1 MNEKHFDVIIAGAG
15 MAGLT
20 AGVYLSR
27 YGHKVLVCE
36 SGEKA
41 GGLVSSFEY
50 KGYVFDAGIRAI
62 ENSGIVFP
70 MLNQLD
76 IKLDLVKSPVSVGMG
91 DRIIRLAGKESLA
104 DMEDLLGGF
113 FPDKRED
120 VAKIMA
126 EIRKAMKYMDV
137 LYGIDN
143 PLFMDIKGDSQ
154 YLLKT
159 LLPWL
164 FKYQMNIGKAAKM
177 NRPVDAYLRQFTDSQ
192 PLIDMIVQHFFKNTP
207 TFFALSYFGL
217 YLDYNYPMGGTGSL
231 PEKICAK
238 LKELGGEVL
247 LGTEI
252 ISVEPTART
261 VRTGTGQ
268 TFSYD
273 KLIWAANL
281 KTLYTILE
289 EENMPPSTGKA
300 PWKAQKQRILAH
312 HGNDSVL
319 SFFLGVD
326 QAPAMFR
333 EICGPHFFYT
343 PSLKGLSALVPSGW
357 RQIVD
362 DQTLTE
368 EQKRESLQRWTN
380 DYLELTTFEISIPV
394 LRDPSLAPAGK
405 TGIIASTLFDYDM
418 VQQLERFGWYDTWKD
433 RTKEYMIGVLSR
445 GAFPE
450 LERHLEFGLTSSPL
464 TIQKFSG
471 NADGAI
477 TGWSFTKEGT
487 PAEDRFKKIA
497 HSIQTPL
504 PDIYQAGQWTFSP
517 SGLPVSILTGKLAA
531 DRVDKDLKH
540 ENKEKAPAE
549 PDIITT

>member
-1 MNEKHFDVIIAGAG
+1 MNERHFDVIIAGAG

-20 AGVYLSR
+20 AGVYLSQ
-27 YGHKVLVCE
+27 YGHKVLICE
-36 SGEKA
+36 AGEKP

-70 MLNQLD
+70 MLRQLD
-76 IKLDLVKSPVSVGMG
+76 IQLDMVKSPVSVGMG
-91 DRIIRLAGKESLA
+91 DRTIRLAGKESLE
-104 DMEDLLGGF
+104 DMEDLLCGI

-177 NRPVDAYLRQFTDSQ
+177 NRPVDAYLRQFTDSK

-238 LKELGGEVL
+238 MKELGGEL
-247 LGTEI
+247 LTGTEI
-252 ISVEPTART
+252 IAVDPAAKS

-268 TFSYD
+268 TYTYD

-281 KTLYTILE
+281 KTLYTILD
-289 EENMPPSTGKA
+289 EENLPPSTGRM
-300 PWKAQKQRILAH
+300 PWKEQKKRVLAH

-326 QAPAMFR
+326 QPPRVFD
-333 EICGPHFFYT
+333 ELCGPHFFYT
-343 PSLKGLSALVPSGW
+343 PCVAGLSTLEPKDW
-357 RQIVD
+357 ELIVND
-362 DQTLTE
+362 MTLSE
-368 EQKRESLQRWTN
+368 EQKREALQQWTN
-380 DYLELTTFEISIPV
+380 DYLELTTFEISIPA
-394 LRDPSLAPAGK
+394 LRDPKMAPEGK
-405 TGIIASTLFDYDM
+405 TGLIVSTLFDYDLAKYLDRM
-418 VQQLERFGWYDTWKD
+418 GWYDRWKD
-433 RTKEYMIGVLSR
+433 QTKEYVVGVLSR
-445 GAFPE
+445 GAFKE
-450 LERHLEFGLTSSPL
+450 LDRHLEFGLTSSPL

-477 TGWSFTKEGT
+477 TGWAFTKEGT
-487 PAEDRFKKIA
+487 PAEGRFKKIA
-497 HSIQTPL
+497 QSIIAPL

-531 DRVDKDLKH
+531 DKVEKELKKAG
-540 ENKEKAPAE
+540 KEKTPAE
-549 PDIITT
+549 PDVVIT

>member
-1 MNEKHFDVIIAGAG
+1 MNEKHFDVIIVGAG

-20 AGVYLSR
+20 AGVYLSL

-36 SGEKA
+36 AGEKP

-70 MLNQLD
+70 MLKQLD
-76 IKLDLVKSPVSVGMG
+76 IKLDMVKSPVSVGMG
-91 DRIIRLAGKESLA
+91 DQTIRLAGQESLA
-104 DMEDLLGGF
+104 DMEDLLCGF

-120 VAKIMA
+120 VAKIMG

-143 PLFMDIKGDSQ
+143 PLFMDIKGDFG

-164 FKYQMNIGKAAKM
+164 FKYQMNIGKASKM
-177 NRPVDAYLRQFTDSQ
+177 NRPVDMYLRQFTDSQ
-192 PLIDMIVQHFFKNTP
+192 PLIDMIVQHFFKETP

-217 YLDYNYPMGGTGSL
+217 YLDYNYPLGGTGTL

-238 LKELGGEVL
+238 MKELGGEIL
-247 LGTEI
+247 TATEI
-252 ISVEPTART
+252 ISVDPKDKT

-268 TFSYD
+268 TYEYD
-273 KLIWAANL
+273 KMIWAANL
-281 KTLYTILE
+281 KTLYTVLE
-289 EENMPPSTGKA
+289 EEGLPPSSAKK
-300 PWKAQKQRILAH
+300 PWKEQKQRVLAH

-326 QAPAMFR
+326 QPPAVFN

-343 PSLKGLSALVPSGW
+343 PSLDGLSTLAPSDW
-357 RQIVD
+357 RKIAND
-362 DQTLTE
+362 GGLTD
-368 EQKRESLQRWTN
+368 EQKQQGLQQWTN
-380 DYLELTTFEISIPV
+380 DFLDLTTFEISIPAI
-394 LRDPSLAPAGK
+394 RDANLAPKGK

-418 VQQLERFGWYDTWKD
+418 VKHLERMGWYDAWKD
-433 RTKEYMIGVLSR
+433 RTKEHAVRVLGR
-445 GAFPE
+445 GAFPG
-450 LERHLEFGLTSSPL
+450 LEQQLEFGLTSSPL

-477 TGWSFTKEGT
+477 TGWAFSKDGT

-497 HSIQTPL
+497 RSILTPL
-504 PDIYQAGQWTFSP
+504 PDIFQAGQWTFSP

-531 DRVDKDLKH
+531 DRVHKELKQAG
-540 ENKEKAPAE
+540 KVLAPGE
-549 PDIITT
+549 PDIATT

>member
-1 MNEKHFDVIIAGAG
+1 MNGKHFDVVIAGAG

-20 AGVYLSR
+20 AGVYLSQF
-27 YGHKVLVCE
+27 GHKVLVCE
-36 SGEKA
+36 AGEKP

-50 KGYVFDAGIRAI
+50 RGYVFDAGIRAI

-70 MLNQLD
+70 MLKQLD
-76 IKLDLVKSPVSVGMG
+76 VKLDMVKSPVSVGMG
-91 DRIIRLAGKESLA
+91 DKTIRLADKESLK
-104 DMEDLLGGF
+104 DMEDLLCGF

-120 VAKIMA
+120 ISRIIN

-164 FKYQMNIGKAAKM
+164 IKYQMNIGKATKM
-177 NRPVDAYLRQFTDSQ
+177 NRPVTAYLRQFTDSQ
-192 PLIDMIVQHFFKNTP
+192 PLIDMIVQHFFKETP

-217 YLDYNYPMGGTGSL
+217 YLDYNYPMGGTGTL

-238 LKELGGEVL
+238 MKELGGEIL

-252 ISVEPTART
+252 VSVDPSGKTI
-261 VRTGTGQ
+261 RTGTGQ
-268 TFSYD
+268 TYTYE
-273 KLIWAANL
+273 KLIWAANQ

-289 EENMPPSTGKA
+289 EDNLPTSAKA
-300 PWKAQKQRILAH
+300 HWKAKKQKVLAH

-319 SFFLGVD
+319 TFFLGVD
-326 QAPAMFR
+326 QPPKIY
-333 EICGPHFFYT
+333 EDICGPHFFYT
-343 PSLKGLSALVPSGW
+343 PSLQGLSALAPHGW
-357 RQIVD
+357 REIAD
-362 DQTLTE
+362 DGTLSD
-368 EQKRESLQRWTN
+368 EQKRNRLQNWTN
-380 DYLELTTFEISIPV
+380 DYLDLTTFEISIPV

-418 VQQLERFGWYDTWKD
+418 VKYLERMGWYDPWKD
-433 RTKEYMIGVLSR
+433 RTKDHMIGLLDR
-445 GAFPE
+445 GTFPG
-450 LERHLEFGLTSSPL
+450 LARHLEFGLTSSPL

-477 TGWSFTKEGT
+477 TGWAFTEEGT
-487 PAEDRFKKIA
+487 PAEERFKKIQQ
-497 HSIQTPL
+497 SIKTPV

-531 DRVDKDLKH
+531 DWLDKEMKKGSKD
-540 ENKEKAPAE
+540 KAPAE
-549 PDIITT
+549 PDVVTT